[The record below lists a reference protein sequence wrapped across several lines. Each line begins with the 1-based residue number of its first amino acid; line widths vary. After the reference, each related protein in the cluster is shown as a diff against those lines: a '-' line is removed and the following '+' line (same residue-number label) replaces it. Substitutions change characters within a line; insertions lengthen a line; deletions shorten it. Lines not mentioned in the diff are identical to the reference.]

1 MPPAPHLP
9 AAEAQDHAALIAA
22 LDAGD
27 LAGAELTAAESL
39 VASCGGCT
47 ALADDLVAIRGAMS
61 ALPTPARR
69 RDYRLT
75 AEDAARL
82 RPSGWR
88 RLLEWLAAPGS
99 TVRPLATGL
108 ATLGVIG
115 LLLTSGAPG
124 MLSGFGSAG
133 AAPVAAPEGPVEDA
147 AAGGSGAAELQRT
160 YAPPAASGAPAGN
173 YAPPAASGAPAG
185 NDAPPVATAAP
196 AGDPG
201 LSPTAAPA
209 PMPEGTP
216 TGDEAGVAG
225 EAASADPTVDRT
237 VSTGAS
243 DGAANGD
250 AESAKAAG
258 RDAASTVPLPVLASL
273 ALLVAGLALLAGR
286 QLARRRVS

>member
-1 MPPAPHLP
+1 
-9 AAEAQDHAALIAA
+9 
-22 LDAGD
+22 
-27 LAGAELTAAESL
+27 
-39 VASCGGCT
+39 
-47 ALADDLVAIRGAMS
+47 MS
-61 ALPTPARR
+61 ALQTPARR

-124 MLSGFGSAG
+124 ILSGFGSAG

-147 AAGGSGAAELQRT
+147 AASGSGATELQRT

-173 YAPPAASGAPAG
+173 F
-185 NDAPPVATAAP
+185 APPVATSAP

-225 EAASADPTVDRT
+225 EAASADPIVDRS

-250 AESAKAAG
+250 AESAKAAR

>member
-39 VASCGGCT
+39 VASCGGCA

-75 AEDAARL
+75 NEDAARL
-82 RPSGWR
+82 RPSGRR
-88 RLLEWLAAPGS
+88 RLVEWLAAPGS

-173 YAPPAASGAPAG
+173 
-185 NDAPPVATAAP
+185 DAPPVATAAP

-243 DGAANGD
+243 DSAANGD

-273 ALLVAGLALLAGR
+273 ALLAAGLALLAGR
-286 QLARRRVS
+286 QLARRRAS

>member
-147 AAGGSGAAELQRT
+147 SAGGSGATELQRT

-173 YAPPAASGAPAG
+173 F
-185 NDAPPVATAAP
+185 APPVATAAP

-237 VSTGAS
+237 VSAGAS
-243 DGAANGD
+243 DSAANGD

-286 QLARRRVS
+286 QLARRRAS

>member
-9 AAEAQDHAALIAA
+9 AAEAQDHAALIVA

-27 LAGAELTAAESL
+27 LAGTELTAAESL
-39 VASCGGCT
+39 VASCGGCA

-61 ALPTPARR
+61 ALPAPARR

-99 TVRPLATGL
+99 TVRPLATGI

-147 AAGGSGAAELQRT
+147 AAGGSGATELQRT

-173 YAPPAASGAPAG
+173 Y
-185 NDAPPVATAAP
+185 APPVATAAP

-243 DGAANGD
+243 DSAANGD

-286 QLARRRVS
+286 QLARRRAS

>member
-39 VASCGGCT
+39 VASCGGCA
-47 ALADDLVAIRGAMS
+47 ALADDLVAIRGAIS

-124 MLSGFGSAG
+124 MLSGLGSAG
-133 AAPVAAPEGPVEDA
+133 AAPVVAPEGPVEDA
-147 AAGGSGAAELQRT
+147 AASGSGAAELQRT

-173 YAPPAASGAPAG
+173 F
-185 NDAPPVATAAP
+185 APPVATSAP
-196 AGDPG
+196 AGDPV

-216 TGDEAGVAG
+216 TSDEAGVAG
-225 EAASADPTVDRT
+225 EAASADPIVDRA

-243 DGAANGD
+243 DGAANAD